1 MIHIKE
7 GDPEGVA
14 IRRSAG
20 AHQSFPEPKSA
31 ANNDNDNQGPWPFVP
46 FPEGSYPSVLSEVV
60 AASQRLSWKAK
71 LIKVIYLVVT
81 PIALFGWWYLIVS
94 GVVWMLN

>member
-20 AHQSFPEPKSA
+20 AQQSFPEPKSA
-31 ANNDNDNQGPWPFVP
+31 ANDDNRGPWPFVP
-46 FPEGSYPSVLSEVV
+46 FPEGSYSSVLFEVV

-81 PIALFGWWYLIVS
+81 PIALVGWWYLIVS